1 MIFARNIDSS
11 LTSLVKKIDAATKA
25 NSSAKMGSFVVFLV
39 SDDDAKKMEVS
50 LPEYAKNENIKS
62 LVLAIDN
69 VAGPQAYNIA
79 KDAEVTVV
87 LYNKRTVKA
96 NYAFR
101 KGELNEK
108 ALKPLLRTFLRFLKK
123 MKRSNLG
130 L

>member
-11 LTSLVKKIDAATKA
+11 LTSLVKKIDAATKSNA
-25 NSSAKMGSFVVFLV
+25 SAKMGSFVVFLA
-39 SDDDAKKMEVS
+39 SEDDAKKMETS
-50 LPEYAKNENIKS
+50 LPEFAKKENLKS
-62 LVLAIDN
+62 IVLAIDN
-69 VAGPQAYNIA
+69 VAGPEGYNIA

-108 ALKPLLRTFLRFLKK
+108 AVKAIVSDISKILPEKEEKK
-123 MKRSNLG
+123 
-130 L
+130 

>member
-11 LTSLVKKIDAATKA
+11 LTSLVKKIDAATKE
-25 NSSAKMGSFVVFLV
+25 NSSAKMGSFVVFLANE
-39 SDDDAKKMEVS
+39 DDAKKMETS
-50 LPEYAKNENIKS
+50 LPDYAKKEKIKS

-69 VAGPQAYNIA
+69 VAGPQGYNIP

-108 ALKPLLRTFLRFLKK
+108 AIEAIVKDIPKILPEKDEKK
-123 MKRSNLG
+123 
-130 L
+130 

>member
-25 NSSAKMGSFVVFLV
+25 NSAAKMGSFVVFLA
-39 SDDDAKKMEVS
+39 SDDDAKKLETS
-50 LPEYAKNENIKS
+50 LPEYAKKENIKS
-62 LVLAIDN
+62 VVLAIDN
-69 VAGPQAYNIA
+69 VAGPQAYSIA

-108 ALKPLLRTFLRFLKK
+108 AVAAIVKDIPKILEKDEPK
-123 MKRSNLG
+123 
-130 L
+130 

>member
-50 LPEYAKNENIKS
+50 LPEYAKKENIKS
-62 LVLAIDN
+62 VVLAIDN
-69 VAGPQAYNIA
+69 AAGPQGYNIA

-87 LYNKRTVKA
+87 LYSKKTVKA
-96 NYAFR
+96 SHVFR

-108 ALKPLLRTFLRFLKK
+108 AVEAIVKDIPKILEKDEKK
-123 MKRSNLG
+123 
-130 L
+130 

>member
-11 LTSLVKKIDAATKA
+11 LTSLVKKVDAATKS
-25 NSSAKMGSFVVFLV
+25 NSSAKMGSFVVFLA
-39 SDDDAKKMEVS
+39 SDDDAKKMETS
-50 LPEYAKNENIKS
+50 LAEYAKKENLNS
-62 LVLAIDN
+62 VVLAIDN
-69 VAGPQAYNIA
+69 VAGPQGYNID

-108 ALKPLLRTFLRFLKK
+108 AVKAIINDIPKILEKEENK
-123 MKRSNLG
+123 
-130 L
+130 

>member
-11 LTSLVKKIDAATKA
+11 LTSLVKKIDAATKT
-25 NSSAKMGSFVVFLV
+25 NSSAKMGSFVVFLANE
-39 SDDDAKKMEVS
+39 DDAMKMETS
-50 LPEYAKNENIKS
+50 LPEYAKKEKIKS
-62 LVLAIDN
+62 LVFAIDN

-108 ALKPLLRTFLRFLKK
+108 AVEAIIKDIPKILPETDVKK
-123 MKRSNLG
+123 
-130 L
+130 

>member
-11 LTSLVKKIDAATKA
+11 LTSLVKKIDAATKE
-25 NSSAKMGSFVVFLV
+25 NSSAKMGSFVVFLA

-50 LPEYAKNENIKS
+50 LPEYAKKENIKS

-108 ALKPLLRTFLRFLKK
+108 AVEAIVKDIPKILPEKDEKK
-123 MKRSNLG
+123 
-130 L
+130 

>member
-11 LTSLVKKIDAATKA
+11 LTSLVKKVDAATKE
-25 NSSAKMGSFVVFLV
+25 NSSAKMGSFVVFLANE
-39 SDDDAKKMEVS
+39 DDAKKMETS
-50 LPEYAKNENIKS
+50 LPDYAKKEKIKS

-69 VAGPQAYNIA
+69 VAGPQGYNIA

-108 ALKPLLRTFLRFLKK
+108 AIEAIVKDIPKILPEKDEKK
-123 MKRSNLG
+123 
-130 L
+130 

>member
-1 MIFARNIDSS
+1 MIEFFLNAYKDVPLSQIA
-11 LTSLVKKIDAATKA
+11 LE
-25 NSSAKMGSFVVFLV
+25 FVAFVFGILSV
-39 SDDDAKKMEVS
+39 WYAKK
-50 LPEYAKNENIKS
+50 ENIKS

-108 ALKPLLRTFLRFLKK
+108 AVEAIVKDIPKILEKDEKK
-123 MKRSNLG
+123 
-130 L
+130 